1 MLNHNDGGL
10 GDLETDGRADRP
22 AVIARL
28 LERLLNHYRPLL
40 LHNLNMR
47 TIAIAVGNQQQRLA
61 LAVVAPFR
69 ALMMFVDRNRTVGI
83 AMVLAAATVCRAEIH
98 VDRPIAPQ
106 AEIHRWPA
114 PRKELHCQQRR
125 YEKQTGHCNFGTGPT
140 VRAYDIFYL
149 IGRSRGRQPKN
160 LGETLKFRSK
170 LLRKPRRK
178 TIAC

>member
-1 MLNHNDGGL
+1 MLNHNEGRL
-10 GDLETDGRADRP
+10 NDLETDGLADRP

-40 LHNLNMR
+40 LHNLNVR

-61 LAVVAPFR
+61 RTVVATFR
-69 ALMMFVDRNRTVGI
+69 APMMIVDRYRTVGI
-83 AMVLAAATVCRAEIH
+83 AMVLATATVCRAEID
-98 VDRPIAPQ
+98 VYRSIAPQ
-106 AEIHRWPA
+106 AEIHRWPT

-125 YEKQTGHCNFGTGPT
+125 YEQQTGHCNFGSGPS

-160 LGETLKFRSK
+160 LGKTLKFWAK
-170 LLRKPRRK
+170 CYPGQPEE
-178 TIAC
+178 

>member
-1 MLNHNDGGL
+1 MLNHNDGRL
-10 GDLETDGRADRP
+10 GDLETDGRADGP

-61 LAVVAPFR
+61 LAIAATVR
-69 ALMMFVDRNRTVGI
+69 ALMMIVDRSRTVGI
-83 AMVLAAATVCRAEIH
+83 AMVLAAATACRAEIDVH
-98 VDRPIAPQ
+98 RPIAPQ

-125 YEKQTGHCNFGTGPT
+125 YEKQTGHCNSCTGPT
-140 VRAYDIFYL
+140 ARAYDIFYL

-160 LGETLKFRSK
+160 LGKTLKFWAKRYAGQ
-170 LLRKPRRK
+170 PEE
-178 TIAC
+178 

>member
-22 AVIARL
+22 AAIAHL
-28 LERLLNHYRPLL
+28 LERLLNHDRPLL

-47 TIAIAVGNQQQRLA
+47 TIAIAVGHQKRSSVLDFVGP
-61 LAVVAPFR
+61 LR
-69 ALMMFVDRNRTVGI
+69 TLMMIVAGNRTVGI
-83 AMVLAAATVCRAEIH
+83 AMVLAAATVCRAEVD
-98 VDRPIAPQ
+98 VDRSIAPQ

-125 YEKQTGHCNFGTGPT
+125 YEKQTGHCNFSTGPT
-140 VRAYDIFYL
+140 AKSYDIFYL

-160 LGETLKFRSK
+160 LGKTLKFWAKRYPGPQQK
-170 LLRKPRRK
+170 E
-178 TIAC
+178 